1 MILFLMFNFRSEDS
15 MRTYI
20 VSFPEDPGV
29 TIDHLYIKGG
39 AHLAFSQV
47 LKQDSSMIRI
57 GNLHGDRSGM
67 LHTSQEQV
75 ITVQDGD
82 VPFPTAVRV
91 YERSEVILPS
101 GEHHDHAVQT

>member
-1 MILFLMFNFRSEDS
+1 

-29 TIDHLYIKGG
+29 AIDHLYMKGG

-82 VPFPTAVRV
+82 IPFPTAVRV
-91 YERSEVILPS
+91 YKRSEVILPS
-101 GEHHDHAVQT
+101 GEHHDNAVQT